1 MKECVHF
8 SLSAE
13 KNFIWILLLGV
24 KMMLYL
30 ALNEGINVGKD
41 SILDMNENI

>member
-1 MKECVHF
+1 MVKECVHF
-8 SLSAE
+8 SLCVE

-30 ALNEGINVGKD
+30 SMRA
-41 SILDMNENI
+41 